1 MRAEAEADRRLSGGG
16 GGGGYAKLYVEW
28 IDGSEASFV
37 VVAAFWSD
45 LCIAREECD
54 M

>member
-1 MRAEAEADRRLSGGG
+1 MRADAEAEADRRLSGGG
-16 GGGGYAKLYVEW
+16 GDAKLYAEW